1 MESNLYRLL
10 YLRMI
15 GKSKEEVET
24 SLLDPIESKE
34 NNGENIFC
42 PDIGFCFD
50 DL

>member
-15 GKSKEEVET
+15 GKSKEEMET
-24 SLLDPIESKE
+24 SLLDPTDSEKD
-34 NNGENIFC
+34 NGEFLFC